1 MPPTRTAQKPHTP
14 QVRGQNIL
22 CEGQRAES
30 APGLA
35 QLQLLDLTECDL
47 WRVPPMLQASRV
59 LSIDWLACPTL
70 RPPLL
75 LPVLLYCMHNTC
87 RCNPLRTQSFTALR
101 TLLLG
106 GNALHADQF
115 PATLSALGDL
125 VELDLSKNRALGP
138 VPDVSGSCVTT
149 RVSQQRIGEGCCS
162 LCGFAAAG

>member
-1 MPPTRTAQKPHTP
+1 MA
-14 QVRGQNIL
+14 
-22 CEGQRAES
+22 RAAHAAGE
-30 APGLA
+30 P
-35 QLQLLDLTECDL
+35 C
-47 WRVPPMLQASRV
+47 
-59 LSIDWLACPTL
+59 LSIDWLACLTL

-115 PATLSALGDL
+115 PVTLSALGDL
-125 VELDLSKNRALGP
+125 AELDLSKNRALGP
-138 VPDVSGSCVTT
+138 VPDVSASCVTT
-149 RVSQQRIGEGCCS
+149 RVSQHRIGEGCCS